1 MHKLPQLI
9 KACLMVEISRPAQD
23 ISALWL
29 EQVGERTADNAPGIA
44 KRPRDESDD
53 NPALKKR
60 NKRMFGALLG
70 TLQRFKCGHVHLLDF
85 YCYACQTVWNDR
97 LTFRLNSLFD

>member
-1 MHKLPQLI
+1 MPAWCMQPGE
-9 KACLMVEISRPAQD
+9 AREIST
-23 ISALWL
+23 
-29 EQVGERTADNAPGIA
+29 GTA

-70 TLQRFKCGHVHLLDF
+70 TLQRFKCALLSVLPSSIASL
-85 YCYACQTVWNDR
+85 YSSLYR
-97 LTFRLNSLFD
+97 LS

>member
-1 MHKLPQLI
+1 MS
-9 KACLMVEISRPAQD
+9 CRCPAHVRGVVVP
-23 ISALWL
+23 
-29 EQVGERTADNAPGIA
+29 QVGETTGDIAPGIA

-70 TLQRFKCGHVHLLDF
+70 TLQKFKCEVGVGVIGVKE
-85 YCYACQTVWNDR
+85 Q
-97 LTFRLNSLFD
+97 

>member
-1 MHKLPQLI
+1 MAYHCSAHIGGLLMPQI
-9 KACLMVEISRPAQD
+9 GETTGD
-23 ISALWL
+23 I
-29 EQVGERTADNAPGIA
+29 APGIA

-70 TLQRFKCGHVHLLDF
+70 TLQRFKCEV
-85 YCYACQTVWNDR
+85 Q
-97 LTFRLNSLFD
+97 SLM